1 MRYTTQTALG
11 YQHRS
16 IGALV
21 MLCRRGL
28 ALVLALL
35 ALANIITALV
45 VKPWAGAVFGEQ
57 VIDLDSLGFERAE
70 VVMLAAL
77 LLLVARALAHGKR
90 QAWWL
95 SIGIVGLS
103 VLGAL
108 LSHARPHALHPAVIL
123 LLVLVALAALFSWR
137 SDPHALRRGYLAL
150 ATSAGCLVLLQEAH
164 HLWHLGLVPMG
175 HLYWQITLLALRAG
189 LLIAVAYGVT
199 EIFLPVRPARHVAQ
213 DERERAQEVVR
224 RYGVT
229 PTAHVAAGEDKRFFW
244 SDTGQAFV
252 AYRLIRGVALV
263 LGDPVGPGEEAE
275 SLLRAFVLHC
285 SEQDWTVAWYLASPR
300 VCIWCRGWGM
310 PAYKVGEEAV
320 VDVDRFT
327 TAGKVGAPVRH
338 AMTRARKGGVRVRCW
353 QGEDLPAGVFAGM
366 KRVSRAW
373 QDAHDAT
380 IQMGFSMGRFPAD
393 WSRELLTA
401 VACDDAEQVQA
412 FLTWTP
418 LYQGCGWSLDVMRR
432 AGDAAPGTMEL
443 LIAESIDWAR
453 QHGHRR
459 MSLGLAPLA
468 ALDAES
474 DGSIHG
480 LEQETHSTLERIA
493 GSLYQRKLL
502 LANYTRL
509 YRFKAKFQPTWEPR
523 YLIVEDGRAIPQALS
538 ALMRAMGYTWK
549 SVVRDALSGI
559 RPPNRRQ
566 DARCRVESTIMQDS
580 TRYYKPRPATYE
592 GEHGQ
597 SEGAPG
603 VLLHRR

>member
-1 MRYTTQTALG
+1 MGYTTQTALG

-16 IGALV
+16 VGALV
-21 MLCRRGL
+21 VLCRRGL

-35 ALANIITALV
+35 AMANIVTALV
-45 VKPWAGAVFGEQ
+45 VKPWAGAAYVEQ
-57 VIDLDSLGFERAE
+57 VIDIDSLGFERAE

-95 SIGIVGLS
+95 SICIVGLS
-103 VLGAL
+103 VLGTL
-108 LSHARPHALHPAVIL
+108 LSHARPHALQLAVIF
-123 LLVLVALAALFSWR
+123 LLVLVALSALFSRR

-150 ATSAGCLVLLQEAH
+150 ATSAGCLVLLKATH
-164 HLWHLGLVPMG
+164 HLSHLGLVPLW
-175 HLYWQITLLALRAG
+175 HPYWQITLLALRAG

-199 EIFLPVRPARHVAQ
+199 AILLPVRPAQRLAQ
-213 DERERAQEVVR
+213 DERERAQELVR
-224 RYGVT
+224 RHGVT
-229 PTAHVAAGEDKRFFW
+229 LTAHFAAGEDKRFFW

-252 AYRLIRGVALV
+252 AYRLIRRVALV

-275 SLLRAFVLHC
+275 SLLCAFVLHC
-285 SEQDWTVAWYLASPR
+285 HAQDWAPAWYLAGPR
-300 VCIWCRGWGM
+300 VRAWCRSRGM
-310 PAYKVGEEAV
+310 RAYKVGEEAE
-320 VDVDRFT
+320 VDIARFT
-327 TAGKVGAPVRH
+327 TAGAAGAPVRH
-338 AMTRARKGGVRVRCW
+338 AVTRARKGGVRVRCW
-353 QGEDLPAGVFAGM
+353 QGEDLPAGVLSGM

-401 VACDDAEQVQA
+401 VACDDAGEVQA

-443 LIAESIDWAR
+443 LIAESIEWAQ

-468 ALDAES
+468 GLGAQP
-474 DGSIHG
+474 DGSIHCS
-480 LEQETHSTLERIA
+480 EQETHSTLERIA
-493 GSLYQRKLL
+493 GSLHQRKLF
-502 LANYTRL
+502 LANYTTL

-538 ALMRAMGYTWK
+538 ALMQAMGYTWK
-549 SVVRDALSGI
+549 SVVREALSGM
-559 RPPNRRQ
+559 RPPPRGK
-566 DARCRVESTIMQDS
+566 DAR
-580 TRYYKPRPATYE
+580 
-592 GEHGQ
+592 
-597 SEGAPG
+597 
-603 VLLHRR
+603 